1 MTYNDLKTAVKE
13 LNDLK
18 LEGLDK
24 LKTVGLR
31 KEVLL
36 ENFLRSVE
44 KVDDLGK
51 TEELPASVIEAYNW
65 FSKNEM
71 EESPS
76 AKKGASTAKKKSVK
90 KSRYGHVQ
98 SAISGKLDDMLF
110 EGATVADMMQALELK
125 RTRVIGHIKHLKN
138 DKGLTFIEEK
148 PEDGKMNDTFYRCK
162 EESA

>member
-1 MTYNDLKTAVKE
+1 MTYNDLKEAVKK

-51 TEELPASVIEAYNW
+51 TEELPEEIIEAYNW

-71 EESPS
+71 EESES
-76 AKKGASTAKKKSVK
+76 AKKASPAKKKSIK

-98 SAISGKLDDMLF
+98 SAVSGKLDDMLF

-125 RTRVIGHIKHLKN
+125 RTRVIGHINHLKN

-148 PEDGKMNDTFYRCK
+148 PEDGKLNDTFYRCK
-162 EESA
+162 EETA